1 MNAAHTL
8 LTHDHG
14 TPLWIVRIAH
24 EVFGGPPDLDPGS
37 HPKWNANIRARR
49 IITEAQDARVAPWFE
64 GAPLPNRLLTDRRC
78 CPEDPAGETV
88 FNNPGND
95 RRGLLVAFYWRTLV
109 EYYLRG
115 WARSAIYVGFNI
127 EQLSRLQRV
136 GARTS
141 PLKHPT
147 IVPEERP
154 EYLDG
159 VTFEPQTDPA
169 HASFITLLSR
179 DPREIQTFA
188 ALGKEHGDV
197 INGDRW

>member
-1 MNAAHTL
+1 MNAMHSL

-14 TPLWIVRIAH
+14 TPLGIVRLAH
-24 EVFGGPPDLDPGS
+24 ETFGLPDLDPGS
-37 HPKWNANIRARR
+37 HPKWNVKIQAKR
-49 IITEAQDARVAPWFE
+49 IITEEQDARVAEWFP

-78 CPEDPAGETV
+78 APEDSGGETV

-95 RRGLLVAFYWRTLV
+95 RRGLLVAFYWKTLV
-109 EYYLRG
+109 EYWMRG
-115 WARSAIYVGFNI
+115 WCRSAIYVGFNI

-147 IVPEERP
+147 IVPRERP

-159 VTFEPQTDPA
+159 TTFAPQEDPA
-169 HASFITLLSR
+169 HASFITLLSHSQ
-179 DPREIQTFA
+179 REIQTFA
-188 ALGKEHGDV
+188 ALGSELGDV
-197 INGDRW
+197 VNGDRW